1 MFQTF
6 ALDLAVLIFEAGLRL
21 LYIGPPEPPTRF
33 ETGLKMSPLLY
44 DIASISK
51 LWSDVTL

>member
-33 ETGLKMSPLLY
+33 ETGLKMNPLLY

-51 LWSDVTL
+51 L